1 MNRLQH
7 TPEGFRDIYR
17 DECLKRNH
25 VLTKLIGIIQS
36 YGYDQIET
44 PTVEFFDIFGT
55 DIGTTPSKELY
66 KFFDRDGNTVVLRP
80 DFTPSVARAAST
92 YFTDVKKPLRLY
104 YQGKTFVNNQ
114 SLRGRLRE
122 STQLGGELIGDS
134 SMDADA
140 EVIALVCNIFRSVGI
155 NEFKIS
161 LTHSDFFKSL
171 INESNLTEE
180 DEIRLRDLISNRN
193 YFGLE
198 EYLEERNLE
207 EDLKNLFLL
216 MGPDYLRKDSTE
228 DAIQLASKYPSI
240 QRDLLYLKE
249 LIERLDYYGVS
260 QYVALDLGTIS
271 SFRYYTGI
279 IFSGFTFGSGEPLV
293 KGGRYDSLLSNF
305 GKQTPAIGFGFD
317 IDELIQALTR
327 QDIDLMPHRERTVI
341 VYDDKSRI
349 KAISRALGIREG
361 GRICELYCFSDSTD
375 TQLKKEYP
383 DYTIIDLREGN

>member
-140 EVIALVCNIFRSVGI
+140 EVISLVCNIFRSVGI

>member
-161 LTHSDFFKSL
+161 LTHSDFFNSL

-198 EYLEERNLE
+198 EYLEERNLD

-361 GRICELYCFSDSTD
+361 GRICELYCSSDSTD

>member
-7 TPEGFRDIYR
+7 TPEGCRDIYR

>member
-1 MNRLQH
+1 M
-7 TPEGFRDIYR
+7 
-17 DECLKRNH
+17 
-25 VLTKLIGIIQS
+25 
-36 YGYDQIET
+36 
-44 PTVEFFDIFGT
+44 
-55 DIGTTPSKELY
+55 
-66 KFFDRDGNTVVLRP
+66 
-80 DFTPSVARAAST
+80 
-92 YFTDVKKPLRLY
+92 
-104 YQGKTFVNNQ
+104 
-114 SLRGRLRE
+114 
-122 STQLGGELIGDS
+122 
-134 SMDADA
+134 
-140 EVIALVCNIFRSVGI
+140 
-155 NEFKIS
+155 
-161 LTHSDFFKSL
+161 
-171 INESNLTEE
+171 TEE

-361 GRICELYCFSDSTD
+361 GRICELYCSSDSTD

>member
-140 EVIALVCNIFRSVGI
+140 EVISLVCNIFRSVGI

-361 GRICELYCFSDSTD
+361 GRICELYCSSDSTD

>member
-7 TPEGFRDIYR
+7 TPDGFRDIYR

-25 VLTKLIGIIQS
+25 VLTKLIGVIQS

-55 DIGTTPSKELY
+55 DIGTTSSKELY

-140 EVIALVCNIFRSVGI
+140 EVISLVCNIFRSVGI

-361 GRICELYCFSDSTD
+361 GRICELYCSSDSTD
-375 TQLKKEYP
+375 AQLKKEYP

>member
-207 EDLKNLFLL
+207 KDLKNLFLL

-361 GRICELYCFSDSTD
+361 GRICELYCSSDSTD

>member
-140 EVIALVCNIFRSVGI
+140 EVISLVCNIFRSVGI

-341 VYDDKSRI
+341 VYDNKSRI